1 MASSELPAP
10 ILAPVSIGEL
20 VDKITILRIKEKH
33 LSGNALDNVLL
44 ELSLLESTLA
54 SVPVQPPVELILE
67 LSQVNQTLW
76 DIEDRIRDQERIQCF
91 DDSFIQLARSVY
103 VTNDQRAS
111 LKKQINA
118 FCGSLLVEEK
128 GYASY

>member
-1 MASSELPAP
+1 MSPSELPAP
-10 ILAPVSIGEL
+10 ILAPVSVGEL
-20 VDKITILRIKEKH
+20 VDKITILRIKEQH
-33 LSGNALDNVLL
+33 LSGNALDNVVL

-54 SVPVQPPVELILE
+54 SVPVQPPAELILE
-67 LSQVNQTLW
+67 LSQVNQILW

-111 LKKQINA
+111 IKKQINA

>member
-33 LSGNALDNVLL
+33 LSGNSLDNVLL

-76 DIEDRIRDQERIQCF
+76 DIEDRIREQERIQCF

-118 FCGSLLVEEK
+118 SCGSLLVEEK